1 MVIKMNL
8 SSLTAAAALAAALVA
23 AASVLASSAMPDLF
37 VWAAFIGRAS
47 YDRSGSA
54 GGPAQLRCLVFG
66 VVMGWAVPIVVVAG
80 TLPLS
85 ASLTTAITAVVAA
98 PISLMIGT
106 ALGVH
111 RGGWRGYSLRAR
123 PAPRRNGALR
133 FDGSPVAHGD
143 SRKARSLQ

>member
-1 MVIKMNL
+1 VGEL
-8 SSLTAAAALAAALVA
+8 RPL
-23 AASVLASSAMPDLF
+23 
-37 VWAAFIGRAS
+37 
-47 YDRSGSA
+47 RSGSA
-54 GGPAQLRCLVFG
+54 GGPAQLGCLVFG
-66 VVMGWAVPIVVVAG
+66 VVMAWAVPIVVVAG

-123 PAPRRNGALR
+123 PAPRRNGLFASMAR
-133 FDGSPVAHGD
+133 PSHTAIVGKHDPCNEPHAPGGASARGINWWQGSRASEVV
-143 SRKARSLQ
+143 SK